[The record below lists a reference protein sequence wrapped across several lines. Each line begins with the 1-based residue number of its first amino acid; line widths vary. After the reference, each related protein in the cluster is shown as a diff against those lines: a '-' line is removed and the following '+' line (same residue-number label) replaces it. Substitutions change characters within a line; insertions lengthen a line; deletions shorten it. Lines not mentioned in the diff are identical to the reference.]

1 VSNRN
6 DDFDKQ
12 LVVQMMSPPRSIDS
26 ELFLFVNREEEY
38 EKGKLELTGET
49 RKALDTSEF

>member
-1 VSNRN
+1 
-6 DDFDKQ
+6 
-12 LVVQMMSPPRSIDS
+12 MMSPPRSIDS